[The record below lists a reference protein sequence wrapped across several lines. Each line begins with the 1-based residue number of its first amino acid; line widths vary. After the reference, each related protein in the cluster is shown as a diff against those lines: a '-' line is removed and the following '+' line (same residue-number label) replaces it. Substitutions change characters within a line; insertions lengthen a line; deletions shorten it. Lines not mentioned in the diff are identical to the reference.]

1 MKFIL
6 VMDFRTRL
14 VILFVIAINVG
25 WTQIYEFTTPTRF
38 GTTLNTSADESNAV
52 LTPEGNMLYF
62 VRTYDP
68 KNTGGIYDQDIWIS
82 KKTNDGWGVPYALKS
97 LNNKLHNAV
106 ISESVYPLD
115 SSQRILYLISAYGT
129 ERDLEKGITLAT
141 RNKLDSNWLVKK
153 KLSIPGLD
161 VDGKYVGYTMSRDQN
176 VLIVSYEGPSSEG
189 EEDLYYSMY
198 GSDGWSE
205 LEHLGSTINSPG
217 FEISPFLSPN
227 NDTLY
232 FASNGFKG
240 QGDADIYYSVR
251 KGKWNSWS
259 KPINLGKTINTPYFD
274 AYFSLI
280 DNRAIWSSNRDGNDL
295 DLWSAWAIE
304 PPKLMIKV
312 HEIKHTSEF
321 QGADGMIDIEIVSGV
336 KPYKYQWSNGMTT
349 QDIASLRKGNYKV
362 QITDSIGQKTSQTF
376 EINEPEAEEQR
387 IIRFPNIQYEFNKWT
402 FINDSMVSSYDS
414 LKSVA
419 KLLGDYPNLI
429 IELISHTDSRGEE
442 TRNQMLSEN
451 RAKACYKY
459 LVQELHI
466 DPRRIIPVGK
476 GESEPA
482 MWFDPTQNKA
492 IKLTEEFI
500 QSKKE
505 NEVLFEYLHQLNR
518 RTEGKVLR
526 LDFNPKTAPEAP
538 ASFLEFQILPK

>member
-1 MKFIL
+1 
-6 VMDFRTRL
+6 
-14 VILFVIAINVG
+14 
-25 WTQIYEFTTPTRF
+25 
-38 GTTLNTSADESNAV
+38 
-52 LTPEGNMLYF
+52 MLYF
-62 VRTYDP
+62 VRTFDP
-68 KNTGGIYDQDIWIS
+68 KNTGGIYDQDIWVS
-82 KKTNDGWGVPYALKS
+82 KKTNGAWGTPYALKS
-97 LNNKLHNAV
+97 MNNKLHNAV
-106 ISESVYPLD
+106 ISEAVNPAD
-115 SSQRILYLISAYGT
+115 STQRLLYLISSYGT
-129 ERDLEKGITLAT
+129 ERDLEKGITIAT
-141 RNKLDSNWLVKK
+141 RVNQDTNWLVKK
-153 KLSIPGLD
+153 KLAIPGLD
-161 VDGKYVGYTMSRDQN
+161 IDGKYVGYTISRDQQ
-176 VLIVSYEGPSSEG
+176 VAIVSYEGAGSEG
-189 EEDLYYSMY
+189 EEDLYYSML
-198 GSDGWSE
+198 GSDGWSDI
-205 LEHLGSTINSPG
+205 EHLGSTINSPG

-232 FASNGFKG
+232 FSSNGFKG

-259 KPINLGKTINTPYFD
+259 KPINLGKTINTPNFD

-280 DNRAIWSSNRDGNDL
+280 DNQAVWSSNRDGKDL
-295 DLWSAWAIE
+295 DLWTAWAIK
-304 PPKLMIKV
+304 PPELVMKV
-312 HEIKHTSEF
+312 NEIKHISEF
-321 QGADGMIDIEIVSGV
+321 QGSDGMIDIDIVSGV

-349 QDIASLRKGNYKV
+349 QDIGSLRKGTFKL
-362 QITDSIGQKTSQTF
+362 QITDSIGQKISHIF
-376 EINEPEAEEQR
+376 EINEPEAQEQN

-402 FINDSMVSSYDS
+402 FINDSTVNSYDS

-459 LVQELHI
+459 LVQELNI

-482 MWFDPTQNKA
+482 MWFDPTQNKM
-492 IKLTEEFI
+492 IKLSEEFI

-505 NEVLFEYLHQLNR
+505 NDVLYEYLHQLNR

-526 LDFNPKTAPEAP
+526 LDFNPKTAAEAP
-538 ASFLEFQILPK
+538 TSYMDFQILPK

>member
-1 MKFIL
+1 MDFKARLFIL
-6 VMDFRTRL
+6 CFIVF
-14 VILFVIAINVG
+14 NYG
-25 WTQIYEFTTPTRF
+25 WTQIYEFTTPLRF

-52 LTPEGNMLYF
+52 FSAEGNMLYF
-62 VRTYDP
+62 VRTFDP
-68 KNTGGIYDQDIWIS
+68 KNTGGIYDQDIWVS
-82 KKTNDGWGVPYALKS
+82 KKTNEGWGTPYALKS

-106 ISESVYPLD
+106 ISEGVNPAD
-115 SSQRILYLISAYGT
+115 SSQRLLYLISSYGT
-129 ERDLEKGITLAT
+129 ERDLEKGITIAT
-141 RNKLDSNWLVKK
+141 RGNQDTNWLVKK
-153 KLSIPGLD
+153 KLDIPGLD
-161 VDGKYVGYTMSRDQN
+161 IDGKYVGYTVSRDQQ
-176 VLIVSYEGPSSEG
+176 VVIVSYEGAGSEG
-189 EEDLYYSMY
+189 EEDLYYSMF
-198 GSDGWSE
+198 SNDGWSE

-232 FASNGFKG
+232 FSSNGFKG

-259 KPINLGKTINTPYFD
+259 KPINLGKTINTPNFD

-280 DNRAIWSSNRDGNDL
+280 DNQAIWSSNRDGKDL
-295 DLWSAWAIE
+295 DLWTAWAIE
-304 PPKLMIKV
+304 PPELILKV
-312 HEIKHTSEF
+312 NEIKHTSEF
-321 QGADGMIDIEIVSGV
+321 QGADGMIDIDIESGV

-349 QDIASLRKGNYKV
+349 QDIGSLRKGSYKL
-362 QITDSIGQKTSQTF
+362 QITDSIGQKISRIF
-376 EINEPEAEEQR
+376 EINEPEAQEQH

-402 FINDSMVSSYDS
+402 FINDSTVNSYDS

-419 KLLGDYPNLI
+419 KLLGDYPNLM

-459 LVQELHI
+459 LVQELNI

-482 MWFDPTQNKA
+482 MWFDPMQNKM
-492 IKLTEEFI
+492 IKLNEEFI

-505 NEVLFEYLHQLNR
+505 NDVLFEYLHQLNR

-526 LDFNPKTAPEAP
+526 LDFNAKTAAEAP
-538 ASFLEFQILPK
+538 ASYMEFQILPK